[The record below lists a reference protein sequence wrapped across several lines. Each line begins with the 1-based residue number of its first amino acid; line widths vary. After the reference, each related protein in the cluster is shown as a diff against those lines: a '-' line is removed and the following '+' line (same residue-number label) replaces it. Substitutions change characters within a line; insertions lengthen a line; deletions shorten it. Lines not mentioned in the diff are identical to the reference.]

1 MMLVKY
7 VNLLRSF
14 DGILRIVHIRTI
26 VQGKAKSDLTTR
38 PVVMT
43 DITRFQEIVSLYNYT
58 LYIHQK
64 RIKQFI
70 C

>member
-26 VQGKAKSDLTTR
+26 VQGKAKSDLTTG
-38 PVVMT
+38 M
-43 DITRFQEIVSLYNYT
+43 
-58 LYIHQK
+58 
-64 RIKQFI
+64 
-70 C
+70 